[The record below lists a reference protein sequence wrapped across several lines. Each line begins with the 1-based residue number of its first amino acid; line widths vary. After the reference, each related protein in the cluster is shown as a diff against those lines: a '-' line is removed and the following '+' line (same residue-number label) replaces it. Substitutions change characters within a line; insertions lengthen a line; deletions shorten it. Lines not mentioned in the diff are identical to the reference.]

1 MRVFQ
6 HLANPSGPR
15 RVRAWVQRVVV
26 IAVVL
31 WGTVAPGA
39 EALRPFLV
47 VGDAIPKSLT
57 GQAGDPQR
65 GRLVVTGREL
75 GNCLLCH
82 RMPISEERFQGTI
95 GPDLSGVATRL
106 SEGQIRLRIVDASRL
121 NSQTVMPPYYRV
133 DGLQRVQAA
142 YQGKPVLT
150 AEQVEDSVAFLL
162 TLH

>member
-1 MRVFQ
+1 MRDWLQ
-6 HLANPSGPR
+6 
-15 RVRAWVQRVVV
+15 RAVV

-31 WGTVAPGA
+31 SGAAAPGA
-39 EALRPFLV
+39 EPLRPFV
-47 VGDAIPKSLT
+47 VMGDAIPKSLT
-57 GQAGDPQR
+57 GQGGDPQR
-65 GRLVVTGREL
+65 GRLVVTSREL

-82 RMPISEERFQGTI
+82 RMPIPEEQFQGTI

-121 NSQTVMPPYYRV
+121 NPQTVMPPYYRV
-133 DGLQRVQAA
+133 EGLQRVQAA